1 MATLGKYD
9 SLKQTNKKTP
19 LNITL
24 TLKARNYIPGHF
36 SQGNENFCL
45 HKNLCTVLIAA
56 SIARNWR
63 LKCHSMDE
71 ELHKPWYHGL
81 WTTARE
87 QKGAAVGTHS
97 EDGTQGRQAELKELI
112 SKRYI

>member
-1 MATLGKYD
+1 MATLRKYG
-9 SLKQTNKKTP
+9 SLKQTYKQKKL

-24 TLKARNYIPGHF
+24 TLEARNYIPGHL

-45 HKNLCTVLIAA
+45 HKNLCMVLIAA

-71 ELHKPWYHGL
+71 
-81 WTTARE
+81 
-87 QKGAAVGTHS
+87 
-97 EDGTQGRQAELKELI
+97 
-112 SKRYI
+112 